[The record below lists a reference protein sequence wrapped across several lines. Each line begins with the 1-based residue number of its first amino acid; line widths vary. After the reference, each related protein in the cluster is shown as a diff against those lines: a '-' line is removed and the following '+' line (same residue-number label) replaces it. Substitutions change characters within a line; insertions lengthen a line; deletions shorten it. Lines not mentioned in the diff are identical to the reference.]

1 MVWWRS
7 HLDLGPLA
15 QYVMPTITDLEVK
28 IDADMKLNKHVG
40 LVVKSSFFQLR
51 QLSKLKPILSK
62 QNFETVMH
70 AFVTTRLDYC
80 NALFFGDEWIVSRR
94 LQMVQNTA
102 ACLLTGTRKYEHIS
116 PVLRSL
122 HWLPIQFRIDFKLP
136 LLTFKS
142 LNGLATPYLS
152 ELLHPNFSWECQK
165 LIANLK
171 GNVFLRWQLRNCEM
185 PFLLPLDRLPNCL
198 ILKLCLKTHL
208 FHLPFDPWGWWHLE
222 LIC

>member
-1 MVWWRS
+1 
-7 HLDLGPLA
+7 
-15 QYVMPTITDLEVK
+15 MPTITDLEVK

-152 ELLHPNFSWECQK
+152 ELLHPNFS
-165 LIANLK
+165 
-171 GNVFLRWQLRNCEM
+171 
-185 PFLLPLDRLPNCL
+185 
-198 ILKLCLKTHL
+198 
-208 FHLPFDPWGWWHLE
+208 
-222 LIC
+222 